1 MRVVYFVILLLV
13 LGAVGI
19 FAVQNHEIITL
30 KYLNWSISCP
40 LSLLVVMVY
49 LLGMASGWTV
59 LSIMRLSLRRVTA
72 HSSQ

>member
-1 MRVVYFVILLLV
+1 MRVVYFLILLLV
-13 LGAVGI
+13 LGAIGI

-40 LSLLVVMVY
+40 FSLLVVMVY

-59 LSIMRLSLRRVTA
+59 LSIMRLSLRRATSHPA
-72 HSSQ
+72 Q